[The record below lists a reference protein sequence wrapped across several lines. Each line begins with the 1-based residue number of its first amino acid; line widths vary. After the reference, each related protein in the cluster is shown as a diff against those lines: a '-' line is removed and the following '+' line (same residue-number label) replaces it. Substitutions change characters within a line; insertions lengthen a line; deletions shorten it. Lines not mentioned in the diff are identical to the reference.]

1 MSIAVKNYAYTS
13 RNDSGK
19 IIKGKVE
26 APSEAAALT
35 KIRGLGLSA
44 RHRRG
49 VERRHRPADARSRS
63 RASRRASTSR
73 RSRS

>member
-19 IIKGKVE
+19 IIKGKLE
-26 APSEAAALT
+26 APSEAAALS

-44 RHRRG
+44 GHGRG
-49 VERRHRPADARSRS
+49 VERRHRPADRDQDPRLREGRRPQGRSRS
-63 RASRRASTSR
+63 
-73 RSRS
+73 

>member
-1 MSIAVKNYAYTS
+1 MSMAVKNYAYTS

-19 IIKGKVE
+19 IIKGKIE

-35 KIRGLGLSA
+35 KIRGLGLSPVTVA
-44 RHRRG
+44 ESAAGTGLQR
-49 VERRHRPADARSRS
+49 EIKIP
-63 RASRRASTSR
+63 ASRRASTSS